1 MCFDETTLFFLLY
14 GYINV
19 SNYLTVDESKQTK
32 EGEEQLSPHLANPP
46 SDQSML
52 TAGLGEVSLQRINL
66 RIGEPCHPSA
76 LFKASC
82 RSSSSTCHCTRPRLE
97 LAAAAAAALSECWCW
112 CWGATEKQT
121 ALPTAS
127 RNSRNLLSGKMH
139 SVAPPHSP
147 QLHHITTNGDQH
159 QQC

>member
-14 GYINV
+14 GCINV
-19 SNYLTVDESKQTK
+19 SNYLTVGESKQTK

-76 LFKASC
+76 LFKAW
-82 RSSSSTCHCTRPRLE
+82 RSSSSTCSCTRPRLE
-97 LAAAAAAALSECWCW
+97 LTAAAAAALSECWCW
-112 CWGATEKQT
+112 VLGGDREADSAANRESKLTKPPVWKNALRCTT
-121 ALPTAS
+121 AL
-127 RNSRNLLSGKMH
+127 
-139 SVAPPHSP
+139 
-147 QLHHITTNGDQH
+147 TTI
-159 QQC
+159 